1 MPVTS
6 SAKKKSS
13 RKHSKGVDKA
23 KGKKPFPPTLLL
35 LPSSLME
42 VGRVSHIFVLKNAYT
57 FCLSLQSLRE
67 LRNFGEKILHWF
79 LERGNHW
86 KHVLRSVSTN
96 GKSHRT

>member
-6 SAKKKSS
+6 SAKKKST

-23 KGKKPFPPTLLL
+23 GGEKKPFPPTLLPR
-35 LPSSLME
+35 PSSLME

-67 LRNFGEKILHWF
+67 LRNFGEKNITL
-79 LERGNHW
+79 
-86 KHVLRSVSTN
+86 VP
-96 GKSHRT
+96 